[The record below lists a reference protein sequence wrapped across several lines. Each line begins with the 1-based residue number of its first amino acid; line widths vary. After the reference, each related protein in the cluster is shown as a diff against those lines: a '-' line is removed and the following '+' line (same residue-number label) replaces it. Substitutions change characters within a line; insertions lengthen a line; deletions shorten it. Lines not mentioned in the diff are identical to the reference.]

1 MDGSSGSATRGRV
14 AAVAILLLALVLWEA
29 YGPRLPGL
37 PDDWDV
43 ALVACVLIPAS
54 LFPAYAFRWFA
65 GRSEALPV
73 AVTLGI
79 AAALLYVVD
88 AHVLHVAGL
97 FNVAKILALTFAGLW
112 FLRWFDTL
120 SWVVLVAVIIPLV
133 DTFSVYRGPTKVVI
147 EEKPTLFDHISVS
160 FALPGH
166 DGSANLG
173 PPDVF
178 FFAMFLG
185 AAVLFG
191 LRQRWTWLGMVAGLG
206 ATIVATYSLEVGGL
220 PALPGICLG
229 FLAANADLL
238 VGRARAWR
246 AARGATD

>member
-1 MDGSSGSATRGRV
+1 MPTAAGFATRRH
-14 AAVAILLLALVLWEA
+14 AVAVTGLVLALAFWESF
-29 YGPRLPGL
+29 GPRLPGL
-37 PDDWDV
+37 SDPWDV

-54 LFPAYAFRWFA
+54 LLPAYAFRWFA
-65 GRSEALPV
+65 ARAEALPI
-73 AVTLGI
+73 ALALGI
-79 AAALLYVVD
+79 TAVLLYFVD
-88 AHVLHVAGL
+88 AHLIHVAGL

-112 FLRWFDTL
+112 FLRWFEAL
-120 SWVVLVAVIIPLV
+120 SWVVLIAAIIPIV

-147 EEKPTLFDHISVS
+147 EEKPTLFDQISVA

-178 FFAMFLG
+178 FFALFLG
-185 AAVLFG
+185 AAVVFG
-191 LRQRWTWLGMVAGLG
+191 LRERWTWLGMVVGLG
-206 ATIVATYSLEVGGL
+206 ATIVATYRFDLGGL

-238 VGRARAWR
+238 VRHARSWR
-246 AARGATD
+246 AARDAAD